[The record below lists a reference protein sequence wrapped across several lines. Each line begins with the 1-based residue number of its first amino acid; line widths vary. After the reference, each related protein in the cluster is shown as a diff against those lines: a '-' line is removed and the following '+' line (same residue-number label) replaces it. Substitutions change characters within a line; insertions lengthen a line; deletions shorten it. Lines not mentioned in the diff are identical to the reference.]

1 MKISNILRVALVG
14 TLSLSLGSGT
24 IGSLYASQIGTGTVV
39 GSGGLTTSIL
49 WNDTLIWSSASGT
62 INGIVVT
69 ARVLPTLNMT
79 ISGSGTMALGN
90 LVSTSASTGSVQIE
104 IGTNAVNGAS
114 VTATSTNGGLQNIS
128 SGAIML
134 NSLST
139 DGFAD
144 SYKFISSL
152 GTADSTA
159 PGFTQSG
166 SVNTEVN
173 NTTAVTLYTCNK
185 QQPLTAVDDFTFSIT
200 AQPNGQTPAGDY
212 QDIVKITVSGNF

>member
-14 TLSLSLGSGT
+14 TLSLSLGSGS

-39 GSGGLTTSIL
+39 GSGSLTTNIL
-49 WNDTLIWSSASGT
+49 WNDTFIGSSASGT
-62 INGIVVT
+62 INGILVT

-90 LVSTSASTGSVQIE
+90 LVSTSVATGSVQIE

-128 SGAIML
+128 SGAIMI

-152 GTADSTA
+152 GTTDSTA

-185 QQPLTAVDDFTFSIT
+185 QQPLTGVDDFTFSIT